1 MSSLVNELGICCK
14 IIKVL
19 KYSFNS
25 LTKSEPKKKNA
36 IKASKRDRFSHQ
48 NTTAVSEKRCR
59 LSFDWCLNVFNLF
72 YFRYSLIRCLNGVFA
87 KKTIDCKL
95 KTLQCF
101 QSDVCRSSSGATHS
115 PNNQPECLWERLNP
129 GRIRLQRTR
138 CCSLSLLLW
147 ANADGWR
154 LLSQHISQPL
164 SFSSRLR
171 WLEVWEEISS
181 V

>member
-36 IKASKRDRFSHQ
+36 IKASKRDSFSHQ

-72 YFRYSLIRCLNGVFA
+72 YFRYSLIRCLNGVFV

-95 KTLQCF
+95 KNSSVFSERCLQVILRGYIQPQ
-101 QSDVCRSSSGATHS
+101 QSAWMFVGEAKPRANKAATH
-115 PNNQPECLWERLNP
+115 P
-129 GRIRLQRTR
+129 
-138 CCSLSLLLW
+138 LLLVKLI
-147 ANADGWR
+147 A
-154 LLSQHISQPL
+154 LSKRWWLKVTQSTY
-164 SFSSRLR
+164 FSTS
-171 WLEVWEEISS
+171 
-181 V
+181 